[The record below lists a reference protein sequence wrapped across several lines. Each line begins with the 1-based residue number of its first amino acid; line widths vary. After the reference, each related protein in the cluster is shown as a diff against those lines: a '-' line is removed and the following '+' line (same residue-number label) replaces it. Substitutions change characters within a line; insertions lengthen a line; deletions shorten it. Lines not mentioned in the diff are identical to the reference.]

1 LFTKGPQDG
10 ILSSAVNADGK
21 PAGGTICR
29 VCNSRYE
36 AEVVFCP
43 KDGTK
48 LEPDGAGASAS
59 LEGQVL
65 GERYR
70 VLRKLGE
77 GGMGEVYE
85 ASHVYIDK
93 KFAIKLLRPEITGNP
108 EAVARFHQEARSASS
123 IGHENIIGIDDFGR
137 LPDGAVYFAME
148 LLEGES
154 LADRMKDGPP
164 LRFEEYL
171 GVTMQVCAGLSAA
184 HAKGIIHR
192 DMKPANIFLTQKQ
205 GMTVVKILDFGI
217 AKVGGDGGKQAL
229 TRTGQIFGTPQY
241 MSPEQALGK
250 PLDGRSD
257 IYSVGVIMY
266 ELATGRVPFEAETFM
281 GILTQHITGKA
292 VPPSQAAP
300 ERGIPPQFERVIE
313 RAMDK
318 DPGNRYASMEELA
331 KDLHALATEM
341 APMLLRG
348 PSQVFAA
355 VSVPGLPVPSGS
367 FPAAARAPSG
377 PLPAAAVEKKSGA
390 GMWIGIGLA
399 GLVLA
404 GGAGGWFLFMKKP
417 PPLPVAAKPAVV
429 APPPVAPAGPKLLE
443 VVVDSEPSG
452 ARMFADGKPIAETPD
467 VVKVPEGKVMK
478 ITLSKSGSIEK
489 TVTVDPAKER
499 KMIIK
504 LEPIARPA
512 EPVAV
517 KPSKPSKPSRG
528 SRSGKGG
535 AAAKSGGG
543 KSGGG
548 KPSEVLDPYQ

>member
-1 LFTKGPQDG
+1 
-10 ILSSAVNADGK
+10 
-21 PAGGTICR
+21 
-29 VCNSRYE
+29 
-36 AEVVFCP
+36 
-43 KDGTK
+43 
-48 LEPDGAGASAS
+48 
-59 LEGQVL
+59 
-65 GERYR
+65 
-70 VLRKLGE
+70 
-77 GGMGEVYE
+77 
-85 ASHVYIDK
+85 
-93 KFAIKLLRPEITGNP
+93 
-108 EAVARFHQEARSASS
+108 
-123 IGHENIIGIDDFGR
+123 
-137 LPDGAVYFAME
+137 
-148 LLEGES
+148 
-154 LADRMKDGPP
+154 
-164 LRFEEYL
+164 
-171 GVTMQVCAGLSAA
+171 
-184 HAKGIIHR
+184 
-192 DMKPANIFLTQKQ
+192 
-205 GMTVVKILDFGI
+205 
-217 AKVGGDGGKQAL
+217 
-229 TRTGQIFGTPQY
+229 
-241 MSPEQALGK
+241 
-250 PLDGRSD
+250 
-257 IYSVGVIMY
+257 
-266 ELATGRVPFEAETFM
+266 
-281 GILTQHITGKA
+281 
-292 VPPSQAAP
+292 
-300 ERGIPPQFERVIE
+300 
-313 RAMDK
+313 
-318 DPGNRYASMEELA
+318 
-331 KDLHALATEM
+331 
-341 APMLLRG
+341 
-348 PSQVFAA
+348 
-355 VSVPGLPVPSGS
+355 
-367 FPAAARAPSG
+367 
-377 PLPAAAVEKKSGA
+377 VEKKSGA